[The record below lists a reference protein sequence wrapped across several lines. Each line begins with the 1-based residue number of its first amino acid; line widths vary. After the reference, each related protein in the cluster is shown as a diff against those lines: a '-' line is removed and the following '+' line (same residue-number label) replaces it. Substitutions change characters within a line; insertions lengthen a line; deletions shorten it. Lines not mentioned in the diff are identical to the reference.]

1 MKVLVVM
8 PGLNGQGGAEQS
20 FAATAPWLMS
30 QGVSLDLAL
39 FTDRRLLVPTVQ
51 EMGVTVHDL
60 SSATG
65 ARGRAAAL
73 QALVER
79 LQPDLVHATLYEAE
93 VPALLAS
100 RRTGVPALVT
110 WATTTQTST
119 SEGGVAAWKLKLV
132 EATQAVL
139 GRYARARY
147 QAVTQGVANSRGQ
160 TLRVPASR
168 IRVAERG
175 RDAAK
180 FAPVPAKQLAAVRA
194 DMGLRAEDQL
204 VLSVARLEPAKGLER
219 LLGMVDELVDAV
231 PGAMVAIAGRD
242 GSSGRRLR
250 AQAEGLRHAER
261 VRFLGHRDD
270 IPVLLQAAD
279 CWVCTSHREG
289 AAGAMLESWA
299 SGCPVVTVP
308 VDGIMGVAVD
318 GHNALVVEAGD
329 LARAVT
335 KVLEDPELGARLV
348 DAGREDFAARFTVER
363 SAEQLVDVYRWAAG
377 EP

>member
-20 FAATAPWLMS
+20 FAATAPWLMAH
-30 QGVSLDLAL
+30 GVTLDLAL
-39 FTDRRLLVPTVQ
+39 FTDRRLLVPAVE

-60 SSATG
+60 SAASG

-93 VPALLAS
+93 VPTLLAS
-100 RRTGVPALVT
+100 RRTKVPALVT

-119 SEGGVAAWKLKLV
+119 SEGGVPAWKLKVV
-132 EATQAVL
+132 EATQTVL
-139 GRYARARY
+139 GRYAGARY
-147 QAVTQGVANSRGQ
+147 QAVTQGVAASRGA

-175 RDAAK
+175 RDASRFTPRPADELTALRTELGL
-180 FAPVPAKQLAAVRA
+180 APGDR
-194 DMGLRAEDQL
+194 L

-231 PGAMVAIAGRD
+231 PGAVVAVAGRD
-242 GSSGRRLR
+242 GSAGDRLR
-250 AQAEGLRHAER
+250 AQAETLRHADR

-270 IPVLLQAAD
+270 VPALLQVAD

-289 AAGAMLESWA
+289 AAGAMLEAWA

-308 VDGIMGVAVD
+308 VDGIVGVAED
-318 GHNALVVEAGD
+318 GANALVAAPGSLATAVGRVLADED
-329 LARAVT
+329 LSS
-335 KVLEDPELGARLV
+335 RLV
-348 DAGREDFAARFTVER
+348 AQGRADFAARFTVDR
-363 SAEQLVDVYRWAAG
+363 SAEQLLDVYRWAAG
-377 EP
+377 SV